1 MLFNL
6 SQQRCFNNT
15 GNGRE
20 INCCSGFGPDYVIG
34 ELSAYQP
41 FNRDGNCRSQGNLS
55 GYEIPYEGRKN
66 MLTNEKDENFT
77 ITELEVWSIKKVPR
91 KNKI

>member
-15 GNGRE
+15 GNDGG
-20 INCCSGFGPDYVIG
+20 IKCWNGYGPCYG
-34 ELSAYQP
+34 WEELSACPP
-41 FNRDGNCRSQGNLS
+41 FNRDGNCRSHGNRIS
-55 GYEIPYEGRKN
+55 YKIPYEGRKN